1 MIWLWKFC
9 LYFII
14 ICKSNLQIRNFL
26 WCFFVYNH
34 DHLALLKHKLPAPA
48 LNSYDLLEPTNH
60 IHDAI
65 KLFAPFSINQTLPN
79 SVTSI
84 AQLPHTHTCIYD
96 TRGHTFSAFSAQRAS
111 WFGPQCL
118 NYLWW
123 CGTQRVFPLTYRS
136 SSSLSLSSEWWH
148 KQSVTGNHEYST
160 LNWAGPGWFL
170 WIFFRGWG
178 WKSCVRMMGFLR
190 RQKGKLALVCL

>member
-34 DHLALLKHKLPAPA
+34 DHLALLKHKLLAPA

-96 TRGHTFSAFSAQRAS
+96 TRGHTFSAFSK
-111 WFGPQCL
+111 
-118 NYLWW
+118 
-123 CGTQRVFPLTYRS
+123 PLG
-136 SSSLSLSSEWWH
+136 LGLD
-148 KQSVTGNHEYST
+148 V
-160 LNWAGPGWFL
+160 
-170 WIFFRGWG
+170 WIIYGGVVRNAFFRW
-178 WKSCVRMMGFLR
+178 LTET
-190 RQKGKLALVCL
+190 AAAVCLCRVSDGTSKVSPGIMNIQRSIGLGPAGFFGSSFADEDESHVYVWWDFLGDNREN